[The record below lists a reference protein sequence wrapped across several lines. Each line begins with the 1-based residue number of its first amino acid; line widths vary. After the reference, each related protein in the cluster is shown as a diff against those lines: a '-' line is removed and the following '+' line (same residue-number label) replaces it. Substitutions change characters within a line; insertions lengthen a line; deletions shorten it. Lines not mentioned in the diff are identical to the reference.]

1 MAAKEPD
8 SKQRVDL
15 RKYPNR
21 RYYDTTR
28 SRHVT
33 LDEIYAM
40 IRAGS
45 DVHVTDSKSGE
56 DITAK
61 VLAQIILDH
70 DPPKLGIFP
79 VEMLHQLIRANEP
92 LIRDFIDKYFN
103 QAWKAFFESQRQF
116 DKYLR
121 QALGLQPPLPLG
133 QDWMRMM
140 MGPLGSAFFGNGHH
154 AAPTQGSPQ
163 DTPADPDAAE
173 LRKVVK
179 ELKEQVE
186 ALQRELA
193 RQKSPAGGSQAS

>member
-1 MAAKEPD
+1 MATKDP
-8 SKQRVDL
+8 SQKQRVDL

-33 LDEIYAM
+33 LEEIYGM
-40 IRAGS
+40 IREGS
-45 DVHVTDSKSGE
+45 DVHVTDSKSGD

-61 VLAQIILDH
+61 VLAQIILEH

-92 LIRDFIDKYFN
+92 LIRDFVDKYFN

-133 QDWMRMM
+133 QEWMRIM
-140 MGPLGSAFFGNGHH
+140 MGPLGTAFFGNGNS
-154 AAPTQGSPQ
+154 AMSVPAGTAPR
-163 DTPADPDAAE
+163 DTSSEAD
-173 LRKVVK
+173 L
-179 ELKEQVE
+179 
-186 ALQRELA
+186 RELVQQLREEVA
-193 RQKSPAGGSQAS
+193 SLQQELGRQKSRTNGD

>member
-1 MAAKEPD
+1 MAANEPP
-8 SKQRVDL
+8 QRPRIDL

-33 LDEIYAM
+33 LEEIHGM
-40 IRAGS
+40 IRDGS
-45 DVHVTDSKSGE
+45 DVHVTDSKTGE

-61 VLAQIILDH
+61 VLAQIILEH

-79 VEMLHQLIRANEP
+79 VEMLHQIIRANEP
-92 LIRDFIDKYFN
+92 LIRDFVEKYFN

-133 QDWMRMM
+133 QEWMRMM
-140 MGPLGSAFFGNGHH
+140 MGPLGAAFFANGG
-154 AAPTQGSPQ
+154 AGARDAGAREGSQ
-163 DTPADPDAAE
+163 DPPLETD
-173 LRKVVK
+173 LRHTVQD
-179 ELKEQVE
+179 LKEQVA
-186 ALQRELA
+186 ALRRELGQQ
-193 RQKSPAGGSQAS
+193 RSQANGS